1 MSQKK
6 GLNISGTNKYD
17 SFKLLVDDEITSDD
31 GKYFT
36 IKHFTPIDTNDKYL
50 DSESDSDSNQ
60 DSDSDSDSESGSGSG
75 SGSGSESESE
85 SGSESDSDSES
96 KKGSESKKSSK
107 SDSDNCSESESVSE
121 SETMYI
127 DEDDLFNSKTNG
139 NEFYGEVLKNRY
151 LILKK
156 LGYGSFSSVWMAYD
170 IDSNNLVAIK
180 IINPYDFKEGYI
192 ELQTYKKLETLDHT
206 YLLTM
211 IDYFQVVPIHSKYY
225 TDSYSEKNRRL
236 KNHIVMILPL
246 MACSTYDLLKCNQ
259 YDDGLPLEV
268 CTNIMKQTLEALGEL
283 ERNNL
288 MHTDLKPENI
298 LVCGLNRE
306 AEMLL
311 KTIIDID
318 IKTLHHNHLIKLTK
332 SKPNMSEEN
341 RWLLNYKIYKEIT
354 KIIIH
359 FMKTEMKDVK
369 RQMKQCK
376 VSSNYI
382 NNIRIKLCDFN
393 LVINTDDGKIGDK
406 DVQIQTRYY
415 RAPEIILKAGLHK
428 KSDYWSLGCVFFE
441 LLTGDILFDPEKDKS
456 ITRDVHHIYLIEE
469 LIGPI
474 PKTLLDQSKNY
485 HKIYTSKGLLI
496 NVEKKIKKWCLED
509 VLKENYN
516 NIGLDNK
523 KIKNIINFINL
534 TLTIIPD
541 NRPNIKTMM
550 NLLKEM

>member
-6 GLNISGTNKYD
+6 ELNISGTDKYD

-36 IKHFTPIDTNDKYL
+36 IKHFTSINTNDKYL
-50 DSESDSDSNQ
+50 ESESDSDSNPDA
-60 DSDSDSDSESGSGSG
+60 DSDSDSDSDPDSESGSE
-75 SGSGSESESE
+75 SGSESESE
-85 SGSESDSDSES
+85 SGSNDESKSNSDDGSNSESDSDT
-96 KKGSESKKSSK
+96 
-107 SDSDNCSESESVSE
+107 E
-121 SETMYI
+121 SETMSI
-127 DEDDLFNSKTNG
+127 DENDLFNSRTNG

-180 IINPYDFKEGYI
+180 IINPSDFKEGYI

-225 TDSYSEKNRRL
+225 TDSYPEKNKKL

-268 CTNIMKQTLEALGEL
+268 CINIMNQTLEALMEL
-283 ERNNL
+283 EKNNL

-306 AEMLL
+306 AEILL
-311 KTIIDID
+311 KTIIDIN
-318 IKTLHHNHLIKLTK
+318 IKNLHNNHLIKLTK
-332 SKPNMSEEN
+332 SKSNISDEN
-341 RWLLNYKIYKEIT
+341 RWLLSYKIYKEIT

-382 NNIRIKLCDFN
+382 NNINIKLCDFN

-441 LLTGDILFDPEKDKS
+441 LLTGDILFNPEKDKS

-469 LIGPI
+469 LNGPI

-485 HKIYTSKGLLI
+485 HKIYTPKGLLI
-496 NVEKKIKKWCLED
+496 NVEKKIKKWSLEAVFKD
-509 VLKENYN
+509 NYD

-523 KIKNIINFINL
+523 KIKNIIKFISL

-541 NRPNIKTMM
+541 NRPNIKTMI
-550 NLLKEM
+550 NLLKDI

>member
-6 GLNISGTNKYD
+6 ELNISGTDKYD
-17 SFKLLVDDEITSDD
+17 SFKLLVDDEITSND

-36 IKHFTPIDTNDKYL
+36 IKHFTSINTNDKYL
-50 DSESDSDSNQ
+50 ESESESDSNPDA
-60 DSDSDSDSESGSGSG
+60 DSDSDSDSDPDSESGSE
-75 SGSGSESESE
+75 SGSESESE
-85 SGSESDSDSES
+85 SGSNDESKSNSDNGSNSESDSDT
-96 KKGSESKKSSK
+96 
-107 SDSDNCSESESVSE
+107 E
-121 SETMYI
+121 SETMSI
-127 DEDDLFNSKTNG
+127 DENDLFNSRTNG

-180 IINPYDFKEGYI
+180 IINPSDFKEGYI

-225 TDSYSEKNRRL
+225 TDSYPEKNKKL

-268 CTNIMKQTLEALGEL
+268 CINIMNQTLEALMEL
-283 ERNNL
+283 EKNNL

-306 AEMLL
+306 AEILL
-311 KTIIDID
+311 KTIIDIN
-318 IKTLHHNHLIKLTK
+318 IKNLHNNHLIKLTK
-332 SKPNMSEEN
+332 SKSNISDEN
-341 RWLLNYKIYKEIT
+341 RWLLSYKIYKEIT

-382 NNIRIKLCDFN
+382 NNINIKLCDFN

-428 KSDYWSLGCVFFE
+428 KSYYWSLGCVFFE
-441 LLTGDILFDPEKDKS
+441 LLTGDILFNPEKDKS

-469 LIGPI
+469 LNGPI

-485 HKIYTSKGLLI
+485 HKIYTPKGLLI
-496 NVEKKIKKWCLED
+496 NVEKKIKKWSLEAVFKD
-509 VLKENYN
+509 NYD

-523 KIKNIINFINL
+523 KIKNIIKFISL

-541 NRPNIKTMM
+541 NRPNIKTMI
-550 NLLKEM
+550 NLLKDI